1 MPKKAYIVML
11 SISLLAWMPTSVLS
25 QEHKGNSS
33 EDFYLKCVG
42 TEVRLYNDMTSETKQ
57 VETYYHVNKGNLYAL
72 LGAVRENDPKAVIKP
87 EWVDQCSGKSNCV
100 INNDKIEFGGEE
112 KVGEEVNSLSINRLT
127 RIFFSRSTSNE
138 KSTLRIAI
146 SWSAHGKCTK
156 VANPMPKK
164 F

>member
-1 MPKKAYIVML
+1 MEIDMPKKAYIVMF
-11 SISLLAWMPTSVLS
+11 SISLLAWMPTNVLS

-33 EDFYLKCVG
+33 EDFYLKCAG
-42 TEVRLYNDMTSETKQ
+42 TEVRLYNDKTSETAR
-57 VETYYHVNKGNLYAL
+57 VETYYHVSKGNLYAL
-72 LGAVRENDPKAVIKP
+72 RGEVRVP
-87 EWVDQCSGKSNCV
+87 EWVDECSGKSNCV
-100 INNDKIEFGGEE
+100 INNDKIEFGGDE
-112 KVGEEVNSLSINRLT
+112 KVGEEANSLSINRLT

-138 KSTLRIAI
+138 KSNSRIAV